1 MKLRLFLCLYLSL
14 YHPNLRHLSFPQF
27 QALSICL
34 SVCLAIST
42 CRTSICGTHMP
53 TEIFHGI
60 LTGRGRGNGKGN
72 LQQRQVNFQL
82 RAQRANRS
90 QRAKLTRLP
99 KTGGQSQSKPKQ
111 SCAVRNRSLNRQPHE
126 LLNGLQLKNELRY
139 TK

>member
-1 MKLRLFLCLYLSL
+1 MLSKASSLSL
-14 YHPNLRHLSFPQF
+14 SLSVSLSLSPLFCAFSLSFSFRPYL
-27 QALSICL
+27 AICL

-60 LTGRGRGNGKGN
+60 LTGWGRGNGKGN

-90 QRAKLTRLP
+90 QRAKQTSLP
-99 KTGGQSQSKPKQ
+99 KTGGQSQSK
-111 SCAVRNRSLNRQPHE
+111 AVQCKTE
-126 LLNGLQLKNELRY
+126 A
-139 TK
+139 